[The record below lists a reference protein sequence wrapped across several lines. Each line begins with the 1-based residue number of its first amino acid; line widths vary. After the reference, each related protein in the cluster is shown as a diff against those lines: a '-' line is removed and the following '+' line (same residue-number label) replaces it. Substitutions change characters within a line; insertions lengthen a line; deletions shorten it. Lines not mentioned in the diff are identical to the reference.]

1 MAGRSL
7 LTDDA
12 RAGAPAVFVMSYKLW
27 FKRYSLD
34 PSIVGKT
41 FVLNGVPT
49 TLVGIMPPRFTKM
62 GADLWKSVALNRA
75 DPEMRRH
82 YWNFQAT
89 LKPAVTLQHTPTHI
103 DTLAHRLPHVS
114 PTTSPAKYS

>member
-12 RAGAPAVFVMSYKLW
+12 RAGAPAVLVMSYKLW

-41 FVLNGVPT
+41 FVLNGVPA

-75 DPEMRRH
+75 DPEMSRD
-82 YWNFQAT
+82 YWNFQAK
-89 LKPAVTLQHTPTHI
+89 LKPAVTLHPAQSDI
-103 DTLAHRLPHVS
+103 VILAPRL
-114 PTTSPAKYS
+114 A